1 MNKKIIRY
9 YETEAGESPFLKW
22 IKKQDTTTRTIV
34 IKYID
39 RVATGSS
46 LNNIKALK
54 DGIFEIKIFYGPGLR
69 VYFAE
74 EGACIILLLMGGD
87 KSSQESDIKKA
98 KEYWRNY
105 DRTK

>member
-1 MNKKIIRY
+1 MTKKIVKY
-9 YETEAGESPFLKW
+9 YETETGESPFLRW

-34 IKYID
+34 IKYIE
-39 RVATGSS
+39 RVAKGSS
-46 LNNIKALK
+46 LKNIKALK
-54 DGIFEIKIFYGPGLR
+54 DGIFEIKIFYGSGLR

-74 EGACIILLLMGGD
+74 EGECIILLLIGGD
-87 KSSQESDIKKA
+87 KSSQQSDIKKA